1 MDSRKGSLVLDIE
14 TVSSKYLLLH
24 THGDIE
30 SGDLWKIVSE
40 GPTVFS
46 KNKMEKL
53 GYPKPKDKMNDYLII
68 QIEKVT
74 EQEFHNVKWD
84 FRKLSNYKPFRESAQ
99 PFTASLSELMRS
111 RVIDY

>member
-1 MDSRKGSLVLDIE
+1 
-14 TVSSKYLLLH
+14 
-24 THGDIE
+24 
-30 SGDLWKIVSE
+30 
-40 GPTVFS
+40 
-46 KNKMEKL
+46 MEKL
-53 GYPKPKDKMNDYLII
+53 GYPKPKDKMYDYLII